1 MLFGHAHWNVGNFNK
16 KQEYRQIVSVRY
28 SVGVTCRFPQLFL
41 RLQCGQVSSTCFVS
55 VGDVENDGFAIII
68 YRIH

>member
-1 MLFGHAHWNVGNFNK
+1 M
-16 KQEYRQIVSVRY
+16 
-28 SVGVTCRFPQLFL
+28 GVTCRFPQLFL